1 MLRWAHGI
9 VLVLAGWMTL
19 VGGGL
24 GCTPGSSRPTP
35 SEASAG
41 SRSALDRSGRPA
53 ASASSSPASPPD
65 ASTQAPPVDT
75 RPRSVSERLADA
87 ALETRIRRAL
97 VDRRALRVFDFD
109 PQAVGG
115 RVRLRGNVATLEQ
128 RRQAAR
134 IARSV
139 RGIDSLTNEVTV
151 QGNDPTEAATTSNAR
166 AGPVESDTSR
176 DASVLYYTV
185 EAGDTLW
192 NIARDHRASVQ
203 RIKDL
208 NDLTSGDLRPGER
221 IRVR

>member
-1 MLRWAHGI
+1 
-9 VLVLAGWMTL
+9 
-19 VGGGL
+19 
-24 GCTPGSSRPTP
+24 
-35 SEASAG
+35 
-41 SRSALDRSGRPA
+41 
-53 ASASSSPASPPD
+53 
-65 ASTQAPPVDT
+65 
-75 RPRSVSERLADA
+75 
-87 ALETRIRRAL
+87 
-97 VDRRALRVFDFD
+97 
-109 PQAVGG
+109 
-115 RVRLRGNVATLEQ
+115 VATLEQ

-151 QGNDPTEAATTSNAR
+151 QGNDPTEAATASNAR

-176 DASVLYYTV
+176 DASALYYTV

-208 NDLTSGDLRPGER
+208 NDLTSGDLQPGER